1 MFFLGALQ
9 RKGETCRSVGRT
21 RRTSAR
27 ATDDGRTDTRT
38 IEWDGNESFGGL
50 SRSVLSIIPSLIQ
63 SSSWKDSPSERG
75 PLRMPSKTINLNPSP
90 PLFSPTFRQTLSASI
105 YSTSCAPP
113 LSLLLGLPGAHN
125 SIRRSFPCQPV
136 GRLVVG
142 RSTTLLVRV
151 EREGRGR

>member
-1 MFFLGALQ
+1 M
-9 RKGETCRSVGRT
+9 SVGRSD
-21 RRTSAR
+21 TSDKRPGDA
-27 ATDDGRTDTRT
+27 DDGRTDTRT

-75 PLRMPSKTINLNPSP
+75 PLRIPSKTINLNPSP

-113 LSLLLGLPGAHN
+113 LSLHLGPARGAQFHPPL
-125 SIRRSFPCQPV
+125 PCQPV
-136 GRLVVG
+136 GR
-142 RSTTLLVRV
+142 RSLDHFAGQSR
-151 EREGRGR
+151 EEGGREGRGR